1 MAHGPDATSPG
12 GNLGRVSETDTAAYR
27 ERLVAERD
35 RLLHAVGHLHE
46 ENAGSIEDEL
56 GELSTGGVDNHMAD
70 TASATYE
77 RELDTGFE
85 ESAQHTLG
93 EVEAAL
99 TRLENGSFGSCEAC
113 GAPIAAERLSA
124 IPWARLCIDDQRRAE

>member
-1 MAHGPDATSPG
+1 M
-12 GNLGRVSETDTAAYR
+12 SELDSALYR

-35 RLLHAVGHLHE
+35 RLANAVGLMHE
-46 ENAGSIEDEL
+46 KNAGSIEDEL

-99 TRLENGSFGSCEAC
+99 ARLDAGSFGSCEAC
-113 GAPIAAERLSA
+113 GEPIASERLAA
-124 IPWARLCIDDQRRAE
+124 IPWVRLCIDDQRRAE

>member
-1 MAHGPDATSPG
+1 
-12 GNLGRVSETDTAAYR
+12 VSEIDTAGYR

-35 RLLHAVGHLHE
+35 RLAHAVGHLHD

-77 RELDTGFE
+77 RELDAVFE
-85 ESAQHTLG
+85 EGAQHILG

-99 TRLENGSFGSCEAC
+99 GRLDDGSFGSCDAC
-113 GAPIAAERLSA
+113 GKPIGAERLAA

>member
-1 MAHGPDATSPG
+1 
-12 GNLGRVSETDTAAYR
+12 VSEIDIAACR

-35 RLLHAVGHLHE
+35 RLVHAVGHLHD

-56 GELSTGGVDNHMAD
+56 GEVSTGGVDNHMAD

-77 RELDTGFE
+77 RELDSVFE
-85 ESAQHTLG
+85 EGAQHVLG

-99 TRLENGSFGSCEAC
+99 ARLEDGSYGSCDVC
-113 GAPIAAERLSA
+113 GKPIGAERLAA

>member
-1 MAHGPDATSPG
+1 
-12 GNLGRVSETDTAAYR
+12 VSEIDIAACR

-35 RLLHAVGHLHE
+35 RLVHAVGHLHD

-56 GELSTGGVDNHMAD
+56 GEVSTGGVDNHMAD

-77 RELDTGFE
+77 RELDSVFE
-85 ESAQHTLG
+85 EGAQHVLG

-99 TRLENGSFGSCEAC
+99 ARLEDGSYGSCDAC
-113 GAPIAAERLSA
+113 GKPIGAERLAA

>member
-1 MAHGPDATSPG
+1 M
-12 GNLGRVSETDTAAYR
+12 SEIDIAACR

-35 RLLHAVGHLHE
+35 RLVHAVGHLHD

-56 GELSTGGVDNHMAD
+56 GEVSTGGVDNHMAD

-77 RELDTGFE
+77 RELDSVFE
-85 ESAQHTLG
+85 EGAQHVLG

-99 TRLENGSFGSCEAC
+99 ARLEDGSYGSCDAC
-113 GAPIAAERLSA
+113 GKPIGAERLAA

>member
-1 MAHGPDATSPG
+1 
-12 GNLGRVSETDTAAYR
+12 VSEIDVAACR

-35 RLLHAVGHLHE
+35 RLVHAVGHLHD

-56 GELSTGGVDNHMAD
+56 GEVSTGGVDNHMAD

-77 RELDTGFE
+77 RELDSVFE
-85 ESAQHTLG
+85 EGAQHVLG

-99 TRLENGSFGSCEAC
+99 ARLEDGSYGSCDAC
-113 GAPIAAERLSA
+113 GKPIGAERLAA